1 VFRASP
7 LHHHFEKMGVGEE
20 RLVLLFAAG
29 GAVALTLTLLTV
41 HVVA

>member
-1 VFRASP
+1 VFRSSP
-7 LHHHFEKMGVGEE
+7 LHHHFEKMGMGEE

-29 GAVALTLTLLTV
+29 GAVALALTLLTV